1 MGQPDSRLDE
11 ELDSA
16 SQLPTS
22 DYATRP
28 ESRPGYH
35 PLRGLYLARLREF
48 YRQPARLFWVY
59 GFPTVL
65 ALGLGLAFN
74 RHEPEAVTV
83 DLVQNASSDPVEHT
97 LREANDKAKANK
109 SAGILLHV
117 VSESEANRRLTSGKT
132 PLIIVP
138 ETSGKITYRYDP
150 SRPEAAAT
158 RATVDT
164 ILQRQAGRVDPV
176 ATTDQIVDEPGSRY
190 IDFLIPGLIGQ
201 NTMGGGLWGVGFLL
215 VNFRIGKLLKRFAAT
230 PMPRRDF
237 LLAILLSR
245 LTFLIPDVAVLLSLG
260 VFYFHT
266 PIHGSL
272 ILLGVIEIIGALA
285 FAGIGLLIASRAK
298 TTETVSGLMNLIML
312 PMWIFSG
319 LFFSSERFP
328 AAIQPF
334 IQALPLT
341 QLLNALRAVMLEGAG
356 WTSQVIV
363 VALAILTTWTVA
375 TFTVALRIF
384 RWQ

>member
-1 MGQPDSRLDE
+1 MGKPDSGFADE
-11 ELDSA
+11 LNPVADFA
-16 SQLPTS
+16 TS
-22 DYATRP
+22 NSVTRP
-28 ESRPGYH
+28 SDYH

-59 GFPTVL
+59 GFPMLL

-74 RHEPEAVTV
+74 KRGADAVAV
-83 DLVQNASSDPVEHT
+83 DLVENASSGPVEQT
-97 LREANDKAKANK
+97 LRAASEQAKADK
-109 SAGILLHV
+109 TSGISLHV
-117 VSESEANRRLTSGKT
+117 VPEAEAARRLRTGKT
-132 PLIIVP
+132 PLVVVADP
-138 ETSGKITYRYDP
+138 SGKITYRYDP
-150 SRPEAAAT
+150 SRPESAST
-158 RATVDT
+158 RAAVDS
-164 ILQRQAGRVDPV
+164 ILQRHAGRRDPV
-176 ATTDQIVDEPGSRY
+176 ATTDTLVSEPGSRY

-237 LLAILLSR
+237 LLAILLAR
-245 LTFLIPDVAVLLSLG
+245 LTFLIPDVAVMLALG
-260 VFYFHT
+260 VFVFGT

-272 ILLGVIEIIGALA
+272 LLLGVVEIIGALA
-285 FAGIGLLIASRAK
+285 FAGIGLLIASRSK
-298 TTETVSGLMNLIML
+298 TTETVSGLMNLVML

-328 AAIQPF
+328 EAIQPF

-341 QLLNALRAVMLEGAG
+341 QLLNALRAVMLDGAG
-356 WTSQVIV
+356 WTSPVIV
-363 VALAILTTWTVA
+363 VALAILTAWAVG
-375 TFTVALRIF
+375 TFTIALRIF